1 MPRDQPVNFQLPG
14 RCGSLMPDNSQAI
27 EAWERTLDLIELDL
41 QEASSLATD
50 PMAESPE
57 SWEPPT
63 DLPPMPL
70 EVVDRARQLLKQQ
83 SELLNQLE
91 STRRKVRRHLQYL
104 DANAAKGMGSG
115 PRFIDAQS

>member
-1 MPRDQPVNFQLPG
+1 
-14 RCGSLMPDNSQAI
+14 MPDNSQAI